1 MHPEKF
7 SDHAELHNYAERHG
21 LEYLWEGTQAFE
33 RQRTLPPE
41 QFEICEARTHR
52 GMRKVL
58 LFSKDILVAEWLRD
72 KPRRDRLAAKRARL
86 RAKNKAWTA

>member
-1 MHPEKF
+1 M
-7 SDHAELHNYAERHG
+7 
-21 LEYLWEGTQAFE
+21 Q
-33 RQRTLPPE
+33 LPSILQGE
-41 QFEICEARTHR
+41 SLTRLLQGGRTHR

>member
-1 MHPEKF
+1 
-7 SDHAELHNYAERHG
+7 
-21 LEYLWEGTQAFE
+21 
-33 RQRTLPPE
+33 
-41 QFEICEARTHR
+41 
-52 GMRKVL
+52 MRKVL